1 MKKLLFLF
9 AFVFAFTACS
19 VSNEKKAE
27 ALIKDSIQKVLIFP
41 DSYDPIEMQLDSAFS
56 PLHDPSFIQL
66 CLDFNEKGVELESLQ
81 EDIAMAE
88 RDKSRYNPSLSAY
101 FRTRYQQA
109 IEKYDSLIQKNEQL
123 TGQLKKL
130 GEELSA
136 QSTKEP
142 EFIGYFAHQSYRAKN
157 NAGATLIGE
166 KYFLFDKDI
175 STITYVWDKEEL
187 ELYDAFLTQLA
198 NLDE

>member
-27 ALIKDSIQKVLIFP
+27 SLIKDSIQKVLIFP
-41 DSYDPIEMQLDSAFS
+41 DSYDPIEMQLDSAFT
-56 PLHDPSFIQL
+56 PQHDPSFIQL

-88 RDKSRYNPSLSAY
+88 REKSLYNPSLSAY

-109 IEKYDSLIQKNEQL
+109 VEKYNSLIQKNELL

-130 GEELSA
+130 GEELTA
-136 QSTKEP
+136 QATKEP

-157 NAGATLIGE
+157 NAGDTLMGD
-166 KYFLFDKDI
+166 KYFLLDKDVSSI
-175 STITYVWDKEEL
+175 LYVWDKEDI

-198 NLDE
+198 NLEE

>member
-27 ALIKDSIQKVLIFP
+27 SLIKDSIQKVLIFP
-41 DSYDPIEMQLDSAFS
+41 DSYDPIEMQLDSAFT
-56 PLHDPSFIQL
+56 PQHDPSFIQL

-88 RDKSRYNPSLSAY
+88 REKSLYNPSLSAY

-109 IEKYDSLIQKNEQL
+109 IEKYDSLIQKNELL

-136 QSTKEP
+136 QATKEP

-157 NAGATLIGE
+157 NAGDTLMEE
-166 KYFLFDKDI
+166 KYFLFDKDVSSI
-175 STITYVWDKEEL
+175 LYVWDKDDI

-198 NLDE
+198 NLEE